1 MLLALTANPVSR
13 VLKADLMDRADIRAE
28 EAVLRLLRGEELV
41 AVAAALGTR
50 ADDLLAWKTFLEGGS
65 QALNGRDASTG
76 LATTSYVSMHESIVE
91 GPRPE
96 SFVWWD
102 SMSNDDVAAFEAALD
117 TARREEDV
125 QAYLTAHPLTLVQ
138 PLGGGPGR
146 WVIPKKRLGSEHVR
160 DFMIG
165 DKDSTGHRWI
175 AVELESPHAAMFTKS
190 GNDSANLRLATCD
203 ATDRRLARLARPQS
217 VVRQEPPG

>member
-1 MLLALTANPVSR
+1 M
-13 VLKADLMDRADIRAE
+13 
-28 EAVLRLLRGEELV
+28 
-41 AVAAALGTR
+41 
-50 ADDLLAWKTFLEGGS
+50 EGGS

-125 QAYLTAHPLTLVQ
+125 QAYLTAHPLTPRSAARRWSR
-138 PLGGGPGR
+138 PLGNPQ
-146 WVIPKKRLGSEHVR
+146 E
-160 DFMIG
+160 
-165 DKDSTGHRWI
+165 
-175 AVELESPHAAMFTKS
+175 AARIRTRQ
-190 GNDSANLRLATCD
+190 GLH
-203 ATDRRLARLARPQS
+203 DRR
-217 VVRQEPPG
+217 